1 MRILFVAIGEKHRAS
16 SRFRAYWWAD
26 QLAQH
31 GHECRVLPYFRNL
44 PPGLAL
50 RPPLDSLYRRQLI
63 WHTVYREILAG
74 AAWADAV
81 VLQEVLL
88 PKWLLTAVRH
98 RCSRLIF
105 DFSDPVHL
113 LDDVIA
119 SPVLR
124 LLHRHQSKPR
134 FAATLAAADAAIVE
148 NDALLPLAA
157 QHGCRAV
164 VMRGPINT
172 THFQPRPA
180 TPRDTI
186 NIGWTGG
193 VRTFAHLE
201 PILPLLD
208 EIGQAC
214 PQVQLTLVGAPANT
228 GLRHIRHQVVPWRL
242 ETEPAQ
248 VADFDIG
255 LFYLADG
262 AWERARGGGK
272 LLVYL
277 AAGVPIVA
285 SSVGI
290 GGQLVGNGRF
300 GLLADTP
307 SQWRDALCRLINDH
321 ALRHRFAAAARQQ
334 AIDQYSHEAYAPLML
349 SLLKNSDQ

>member
-1 MRILFVAIGEKHRAS
+1 MHILFVAIGEKHRAS

-26 QLAQH
+26 QLAKH
-31 GHECRVLPYFRNL
+31 GHDCRVLPYYRNL
-44 PPGLAL
+44 PPGLTL
-50 RPPLDSLYRRQLI
+50 RPPLDSLYRRQML
-63 WHTVYREILAG
+63 WRTVYREILAG

-88 PKWLLTAVRH
+88 PQWLLTAVRR
-98 RCSRLIF
+98 RCPRLIF
-105 DFSDPVHL
+105 DFSDPIHL
-113 LDDVIA
+113 PD
-119 SPVLR
+119 SPNPTLR
-124 LLHRHQSKPR
+124 LLHRYHTQPR

-148 NDALLPLAA
+148 NDTLLPLTAK
-157 QHGCRAV
+157 HGCPAV

-172 THFQPRPA
+172 THFQPRPPA
-180 TPRDTI
+180 PRNTI

-193 VRTFAHLE
+193 VQTFAHLE
-201 PILPLLD
+201 PILPHLD
-208 EIGQAC
+208 ALGQAH
-214 PQVQLTLVGAPANT
+214 PHLHLTLVGAPANT

-242 ETEPAQ
+242 ETEPQQ

-290 GGQLVGNGRF
+290 GGQVVENGRF

-307 SQWRDALCRLINDH
+307 SQWHDALSRLIHDH
-321 ALRHRFAAAARQQ
+321 DLRHRFATAARQH
-334 AIDQYSHEAYAPLML
+334 ALDHYSHEAYTPLML
-349 SLLKNSDQ
+349 SLLQNGNQ